1 MNLQLLPDLMAMIVL
16 IVILLVVRKRHP
28 QNRVHLWLVGLLFI
42 LLESIARVYYSSN
55 GPYHRSLHALA
66 LDAYLVAGAVF
77 IWTGYR
83 EGKDAPKRY
92 FYVVQNTIAPL
103 LVFTAYGLELRSV
116 TLFHWLIIVGFAVG
130 AVTSLVKANSTPLVA
145 FHAVFWLP
153 MWFFASQGMFRN
165 VTYWALFCIYT
176 FAAYAFYRSLPSRST
191 GKLAI
196 VTGLVLW
203 ALSFLVHPWI
213 ARYPAYVQ
221 IASDT
226 WSLQKFLITIGMVL
240 VMLEEQIVRSEWL
253 ACHDELTGLP
263 NRRLF
268 EERLSEAFAH
278 PSASHN
284 LIALLMIDLNNFKQ
298 TNDSFGHQAG
308 DELLRQ
314 FGANLSGHLRD
325 TDTIARLGGD
335 EFTILIR
342 GLSDLSQLQRIR
354 SAVDE
359 AFDTPVIIAGH
370 EIKISGAV
378 GVAVYPNDAT
388 DAGHLYRL
396 ADRRMYD
403 QKERQRIIE
412 PQIVSSTIKHI
423 NPNIANTINPTINPS
438 HAL

>member
-1 MNLQLLPDLMAMIVL
+1 MTT
-16 IVILLVVRKRHP
+16 P
-28 QNRVHLWLVGLLFI
+28 QR
-42 LLESIARVYYSSN
+42 
-55 GPYHRSLHALA
+55 P
-66 LDAYLVAGAVF
+66 
-77 IWTGYR
+77 
-83 EGKDAPKRY
+83 
-92 FYVVQNTIAPL
+92 
-103 LVFTAYGLELRSV
+103 LRS
-116 TLFHWLIIVGFAVG
+116 GFG
-130 AVTSLVKANSTPLVA
+130 ATTTAR
-145 FHAVFWLP
+145 
-153 MWFFASQGMFRN
+153 Q
-165 VTYWALFCIYT
+165 ALNGQD
-176 FAAYAFYRSLPSRST
+176 LT

-203 ALSFLVHPWI
+203 ALSFLLHPWV
-213 ARYPAYVQ
+213 AKYPAYIQ

-240 VMLEEQIVRSEWL
+240 VMLEEQIARSEWL
-253 ACHDELTGLP
+253 ARHDELTGLP

-308 DELLRQ
+308 DDLLRQ

-325 TDTIARLGGD
+325 TDTVARLGGD

-342 GLSDLSQLQRIR
+342 GLNDLSQLQRIR

-359 AFDTPVIIAGH
+359 ALATPVTIAGH

-388 DAGHLYRL
+388 DPGHLYRL

-412 PQIVSSTIKHI
+412 PEILSGEIEAMAHGRHTLNPGISPSVS
-423 NPNIANTINPTINPS
+423 PS
-438 HAL
+438 PAL

>member
-16 IVILLVVRKRHP
+16 IVIMLVVRKRHP

-42 LLESIARVYYSSN
+42 LLESIARIYYSSN
-55 GPYHRSLHALA
+55 GPYHRPLHALA
-66 LDAYLVAGAVF
+66 LDAYLIAGVVF

-83 EGKDAPKRY
+83 EGRGASKRY
-92 FYVVQNTIAPL
+92 IYIVQNTIAPL
-103 LVFTAYGLELRSV
+103 LVFTAYGFELRSSI
-116 TLFHWLIIVGFAVG
+116 LFHWLIVVGFIVG
-130 AVTSLVKANSTPLVA
+130 AVTSLVKANSTFLLA
-145 FHAVFWLP
+145 FQAALWLP
-153 MWFFASQGMFRN
+153 MWSFASHGMFRN
-165 VTYWALFCIYT
+165 ATYWALFCIYT
-176 FAAYAFYRSLPSRST
+176 LAAYAFYRSLPSRST

-203 ALSFLVHPWI
+203 ALSFLLHPWV
-213 ARYPAYVQ
+213 AKYPAYIQ

-253 ACHDELTGLP
+253 ARHDELTGLP

-308 DELLRQ
+308 DDLLRQ

-325 TDTIARLGGD
+325 TDTVARLGGD
-335 EFTILIR
+335 
-342 GLSDLSQLQRIR
+342 
-354 SAVDE
+354 
-359 AFDTPVIIAGH
+359 
-370 EIKISGAV
+370 
-378 GVAVYPNDAT
+378 
-388 DAGHLYRL
+388 
-396 ADRRMYD
+396 
-403 QKERQRIIE
+403 
-412 PQIVSSTIKHI
+412 
-423 NPNIANTINPTINPS
+423 
-438 HAL
+438 